1 MPSESQLK
9 YKYGTLWVKDAFL
22 LVFYIFLFDEL
33 KNDNKDFIE
42 LKKELVQNIDNI
54 LIDMFG
60 FINFNEFIISNDLK
74 ENIINHIENIII
86 KINEDSNYFT
96 LENLDKILASIKIYH
111 LENLDYEPSN
121 EIILNNYGD
130 NFHTVKNNY
139 IEEFIEIKSLLEK
152 DYRI

>member
-9 YKYGTLWVKDAFL
+9 YKYGTLWVKDGFL

-60 FINFNEFIISNDLK
+60 FLNFNEFIISDEVKNILINHT
-74 ENIINHIENIII
+74 ENIILKMDE
-86 KINEDSNYFT
+86 ESDYFS
-96 LENLDKILASIKIYH
+96 LQNLDKILSHIKIYH
-111 LENLDYEPSN
+111 LENLDYEPSK
-121 EIILNNYGD
+121 ETIRGQYSKDIKGA
-130 NFHTVKNNY
+130 KNNY
-139 IEEFIEIKSLLEK
+139 IKEFTDIKSLLEK

>member
-1 MPSESQLK
+1 MPSESKLE
-9 YKYGTLWVKDAFL
+9 YKYGKLWVKDGFL

-33 KNDNKDFIE
+33 KNDNKYFIE
-42 LKKELVQNIDNI
+42 LKRELVQNIDNI
-54 LIDMFG
+54 FIDMFA
-60 FINFNEFIISNDLK
+60 FLNFNEFIISDEIK
-74 ENIINHIENIII
+74 NILINHIENIIL
-86 KINEDSNYFT
+86 KMDEESHYFS
-96 LENLDKILASIKIYH
+96 LQNLDEILSQVRIYH

>member
-1 MPSESQLK
+1 M
-9 YKYGTLWVKDAFL
+9 

-60 FINFNEFIISNDLK
+60 FLNFNEFIISDEVKNILINHT
-74 ENIINHIENIII
+74 ENIILKMDE
-86 KINEDSNYFT
+86 ESDYFSIQ
-96 LENLDKILASIKIYH
+96 NLDEILSHIKIYH
-111 LENLDYEPSN
+111 LENLDYEPSK
-121 EIILNNYGD
+121 ETIRGQYSKDIKEA
-130 NFHTVKNNY
+130 KNNY
-139 IEEFIEIKSLLEK
+139 IKEFIDIKSLLEK